1 MDISVIMEVTVP
13 LVACIFAIA
22 ASCSCTKRLFRST
35 RPGEIVSEH
44 FEECKEGCGS
54 TRSSRPSITSVVRSP
69 AAKRH
74 LEFDDTSPS
83 VKRKVLSPGNS
94 QEMSEGNTSLAEN
107 RTYLARQIVKAMKG
121 VQVQEWEMWLHI
133 GEDLY
138 LRDQL
143 DRKTDAAVAALHMV
157 LTNISRDMEED
168 GKTLQSMNFRER
180 LIVLKKAVERI
191 NSSSTIVPATVGSA
205 VAPFCTVCSRLDGG
219 NSSGPKAT
227 SSVNCYTSVRIGD
240 RSHICSLKTEPKPY
254 QVSLRC

>member
-1 MDISVIMEVTVP
+1 
-13 LVACIFAIA
+13 
-22 ASCSCTKRLFRST
+22 
-35 RPGEIVSEH
+35 
-44 FEECKEGCGS
+44 
-54 TRSSRPSITSVVRSP
+54 
-69 AAKRH
+69 
-74 LEFDDTSPS
+74 
-83 VKRKVLSPGNS
+83 
-94 QEMSEGNTSLAEN
+94 MSEGNTSLAEN